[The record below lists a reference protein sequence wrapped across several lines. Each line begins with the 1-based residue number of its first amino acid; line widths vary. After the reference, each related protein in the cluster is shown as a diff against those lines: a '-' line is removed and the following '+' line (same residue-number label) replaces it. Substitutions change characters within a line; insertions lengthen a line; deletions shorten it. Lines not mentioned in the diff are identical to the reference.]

1 MASSEELE
9 RLANQCVKCGLC
21 LPWCPVYQKMLMEEA
36 SPRGRVQLAKRFLHP
51 KHGGKTRPSKELAKA
66 FYTCTSCDACSCFCP
81 SQIKPGEVIQE
92 GREKIFSEGGVPEAV
107 GVVKTNILKTT
118 NAYGGKR
125 EDRTSIYP
133 PSARERM
140 VVRRRGDKAE
150 TLLFLGCVANY
161 LDMRIVPSF
170 IKIMDAAGV
179 EYALLASEELCCGLP
194 LYLMGDKETFSQN
207 AAQVVSLIRETGARE
222 LVTPCAGCYKSFR
235 KHYSEVVK
243 MDLAVYHSTQY
254 LHRLLERKAVRLAKS
269 GDQRITYHDP
279 CDLGRG
285 FQIFEEP
292 RAVLKAVVGDD
303 LIEMEKNR
311 LMARCCGGG
320 GSMLALGPQL
330 AADMA
335 TLRVKDAEEV
345 GAKIIVSGCSTCK
358 DNMRKGVKAIPK
370 EGRPKIKVMDITEV
384 VADSI
389 S

>member
-9 RLANQCVKCGLC
+9 KLANQCVKCGLC

-51 KHGGKTRPSKELAKA
+51 ESGEKIRPSKELSKA
-66 FYTCTSCDACSCFCP
+66 FYTCTSCNACSCFCP

-92 GREKIFSEGGVPEAV
+92 GREMIFSEGGVPEAV
-107 GVVKTNILKTT
+107 GAVRTNILKTT
-118 NAYGGKR
+118 NAYGGKK

-133 PSARERM
+133 PSVREKLSTRKK
-140 VVRRRGDKAE
+140 GHKAE
-150 TLLFLGCVANY
+150 TLLFLGCVASY

-179 EYALLASEELCCGLP
+179 EYTLLASEELCCGLP

-207 AAQVVSLIRETGARE
+207 AVQVASLIEETGAKE

-235 KHYSEVVK
+235 KYYPEVVK
-243 MDLAVYHSTQY
+243 MDLAIYHSTQY
-254 LHRLLERKAVRLAKS
+254 IQRLVEGKAIRFMNKS
-269 GDQRITYHDP
+269 EQKITYHDP
-279 CDLGRG
+279 CDLGRS

-292 RAVLKAVVGDD
+292 RAVLKAIVGDD
-303 LIEMEKNR
+303 LVEMEKNR
-311 LMARCCGGG
+311 IMARCCGGG
-320 GSMLALGPQL
+320 GSMLALGPDL

-335 TLRVKDAEEV
+335 TLRIMDAAEV
-345 GAKIIVSGCSTCK
+345 GAEIIVSGCSTCK
-358 DNMRKGVKAIPK
+358 DNLRKGVKAIPK
-370 EGRPKIKVMDITEV
+370 GKRPKIKVMDITEV

-389 S
+389 C